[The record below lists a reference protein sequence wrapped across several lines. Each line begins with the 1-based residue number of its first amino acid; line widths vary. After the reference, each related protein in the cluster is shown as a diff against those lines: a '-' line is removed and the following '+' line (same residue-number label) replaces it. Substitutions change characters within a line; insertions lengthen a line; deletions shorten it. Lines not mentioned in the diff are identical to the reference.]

1 MYSTREGSQYEDLGL
16 IAELHEA
23 ISAVPGLVLEVSNI
37 LRGLLELEQEDGLK
51 ELQV

>member
-16 IAELHEA
+16 IAELHET
-23 ISAVPGLVLEVSNI
+23 ISAVPGLVLEVSTI